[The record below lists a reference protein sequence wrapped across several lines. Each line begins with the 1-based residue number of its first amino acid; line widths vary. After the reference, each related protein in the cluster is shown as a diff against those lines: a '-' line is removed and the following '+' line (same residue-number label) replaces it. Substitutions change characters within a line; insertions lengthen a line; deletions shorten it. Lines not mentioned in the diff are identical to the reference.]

1 MPVTNF
7 TSANGNVSQQ
17 AGPAATPAAVPP
29 ASPGLAAPAGSVG
42 HGTTRLFA
50 PRPITVDRTPGV
62 APTRPEL
69 PGLRQSSLTRLKV

>member
-1 MPVTNF
+1 MPVTSF
-7 TSANGNVSQQ
+7 TSANGTVSQ
-17 AGPAATPAAVPP
+17 AEPAAAASAVPP
-29 ASPGLAAPAGSVG
+29 ASPGLAAPAGTVG

-69 PGLRQSSLTRLKV
+69 AGIRHEGNVRLKV